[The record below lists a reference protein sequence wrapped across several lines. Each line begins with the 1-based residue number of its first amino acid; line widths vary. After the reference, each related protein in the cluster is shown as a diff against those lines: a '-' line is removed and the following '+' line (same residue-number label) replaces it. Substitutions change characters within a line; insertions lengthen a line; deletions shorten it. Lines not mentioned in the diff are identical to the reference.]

1 MSWAWTKRRNPSISK
16 AARSELE
23 KDNWLLLSLGVA
35 KELGI
40 TLSRLWNEV
49 TEEELIIWSLYFQH
63 LNKEQEKAMKKARRR

>member
-1 MSWAWTKRRNPSISK
+1 M
-16 AARSELE
+16 
-23 KDNWLLLSLGVA
+23 A

-63 LNKEQEKAMKKARRR
+63 LNEEQEKAMKKARRR